1 MTKPSGSVG
10 AGRRLGVDVG
20 GTKCLGVVIDADD
33 RVVVDLQCPT
43 PRGVGSSDRLIDQL
57 AELVASLTAAAGEVD
72 SVGIGL
78 PGLVTRDGV
87 LRAAPNLDEIDDLP
101 ARMLL
106 EQRLGRPVHV
116 DNDATCAT
124 IAEWQVGAGRGV
136 DDLILITL
144 GTGIGGGLV
153 SAGALHRGA
162 NGFAG
167 EFGHM
172 TVDPNGPACPCG
184 RRGCWERFASGT
196 GLVHLASGIEI
207 AGGVPTRGE
216 QIVNAASDGNVAAQ
230 SVIDE
235 VARWTAIG
243 LAGLINAFD
252 PSVVLIGGGF
262 GAALP
267 TFIPSVERHLH
278 EVIYQPEQRDL
289 PVVKAA
295 ALGAQAGSI
304 GAALLAD
311 AVNR

>member
-20 GTKCLGVVIDADD
+20 GTKCLGVVIDADHR
-33 RVVVDLQCPT
+33 RVADLQCPT
-43 PRGVGSSDRLIDQL
+43 PRGVGSSDRLIAQL
-57 AELVASLTAAAGEVD
+57 EALVTSLIAAAGEVD

-87 LRAAPNLDEIDDLP
+87 LRAAPNLDGINDLP
-101 ARMLL
+101 AQLLL

-124 IAEWQVGAGRGV
+124 IAEWQLGAGRGV

-144 GTGIGGGLV
+144 GTGIGGGIV
-153 SAGALHRGA
+153 SGGALHRGA
-162 NGFAG
+162 HGFAG

-172 TVDPNGPACPCG
+172 TIDPDGPACPCG

-196 GLVHLASGIEI
+196 GLVHLASGITI
-207 AGGVPTRGE
+207 DGATPTTGE
-216 QIVNAASDGNVAAQ
+216 QIVNAASDGNGAAQ

-243 LAGLINAFD
+243 LAGLINSFD
-252 PSVVLIGGGF
+252 PAMVLIGGGF

-267 TFIPSVERHLH
+267 MFVPSVERHLRD
-278 EVIYQPEQRDL
+278 VIYQPDQRDL
-289 PVVKAA
+289 PVIKAA
-295 ALGAQAGSI
+295 SLGARAGSI

-311 AVNR
+311 TANR

>member
-1 MTKPSGSVG
+1 MTNPSGSVG

-20 GTKCLGVVIDADD
+20 GTKCLGMVIDADD
-33 RVVVDLQCPT
+33 RLIADLQCPT
-43 PRGVGSSDRLIDQL
+43 PRGVGSADRLITEL
-57 AELVASLTAAAGEVD
+57 AELIASLVATVGEVD
-72 SVGIGL
+72 SIGVGL

-87 LRAAPNLDEIDDLP
+87 LRAAPNLDGITDLP
-101 ARMLL
+101 AQMLL
-106 EQRLGRPVHV
+106 EQRLSRPVHV

-124 IAEWQVGAGRGV
+124 IAEWRVGAGRGV

-162 NGFAG
+162 HGFAG

-172 TVDPNGPACPCG
+172 TIDPNGPACPCG

-196 GLVHLASGIEI
+196 GLVHLASGIDI
-207 AGGVPTRGE
+207 NGAAPTSGE

-230 SVIDE
+230 LVIDE

-243 LAGLINAFD
+243 LAGLINSFD
-252 PSVVLIGGGF
+252 PSMVLIGGGF

-267 TFIPSVERHLH
+267 MFIPAVERHLRD
-278 EVIYQPEQRDL
+278 VIYQPEQRDL
-289 PVVKAA
+289 PVIKAA
-295 ALGAQAGSI
+295 SLGARAGSI

-311 AVNR
+311 TANR